1 MNIINNF
8 RAHRSD
14 MLKASATAADKLGE
28 RQLAKEIR
36 AVKQL
41 NKDMKAFN
49 TKAKYVIKDNK
60 RVGPHKQIPS
70 YRLDKELSSLKK
82 QATRISLDLDSIGPK
97 HQKAK
102 NIYAFKVNSLKIDR
116 INSNRNQ
123 PARSIEPSR
132 LPKGVEKSYLGD
144 GNS

>member
-1 MNIINNF
+1 MNFISNF
-8 RAHRSD
+8 QAHRSD
-14 MLKASATAADKLGE
+14 MLKASAKAADKLGE
-28 RQLAKEIR
+28 HALAKEIR

-49 TKAKYVIKDNK
+49 AEAKHVIKDNK

-70 YRLDKELSSLKK
+70 YRLDEDLSSLRK
-82 QATRISLDLDSIGPK
+82 QATKIKLDLNSTVSK

-102 NIYAFKVNSLKIDR
+102 NISAFKGNSSKLDR
-116 INSNRNQ
+116 IDFNRNQ
-123 PARSIEPSR
+123 PTRSIEPSR

>member
-1 MNIINNF
+1 MNFINNF

-14 MLKASATAADKLGE
+14 MLQASATAADKLGE
-28 RQLAKEIR
+28 SQLANEIR

-49 TKAKYVIKDNK
+49 AEAKYVIKDNK

-70 YRLDKELSSLKK
+70 YRLDEELSILKE
-82 QATRISLDLDSIGPK
+82 QAIRIKLDLSSIGPK
-97 HQKAK
+97 HQKAQ
-102 NIYAFKVNSLKIDR
+102 NISAFKVNSRQLDR
-116 INSNRNQ
+116 IDFNRNQ